1 MKSRRANAEPGHGG
15 GGGGWADPTLY
26 KRKRAVEARIGRKLT
41 LDEFRQPEFWVAA
54 PADAISKAGRAAG
67 GLALGTQAWVQAK
80 IAEGDIDGGMAGEQ
94 SGTSIFDPVL
104 CELAYRWFC
113 PPGGLVLDPFAGGS
127 VRGIVASKLGRQY
140 VGVDL
145 RPEQIAANEAQ
156 GAALCDAETMPRWLV
171 GDSTGIDKLAAGVS
185 ADFVFSCPPYAD
197 LERYSDDPRDIS
209 TMDYADFRK
218 ALSAIVKKSCGMLK
232 PDRFACFVVGDVR
245 GPDGAYYGLPG
256 HTIEAFVQA
265 GLRLYNNA
273 ILVTAVGSL
282 PIRIRKQFETSRKLG
297 TTHQHVLVFIKGDPR
312 KATQACG
319 PVECGDLAAS
329 SPGGPMTTLAG
340 VEELV

>member
-1 MKSRRANAEPGHGG
+1 MRGEHTVGAGKKRQETASLKGGLTWGTTRDPYRAGNGQQMKSRRANAEPGHGAG

-26 KRKRAVEARIGRKLT
+26 KRKRAVEAQIGRKLT
-41 LDEFRQPEFWVAA
+41 LDEFRQPEFWVAP
-54 PADAISKAGRAAG
+54 PADAFSKAGRTITAQS

-80 IAEGDIDGGMAGEQ
+80 IAEGDNEGGMAGEQ

-185 ADFVFSCPPYAD
+185 ADFVLVARPMP
-197 LERYSDDPRDIS
+197 I
-209 TMDYADFRK
+209 
-218 ALSAIVKKSCGMLK
+218 LSAT
-232 PDRFACFVVGDVR
+232 A
-245 GPDGAYYGLPG
+245 
-256 HTIEAFVQA
+256 TIRAISRPWTTPTSA
-265 GLRLYNNA
+265 RLYRP
-273 ILVTAVGSL
+273 S
-282 PIRIRKQFETSRKLG
+282 SRN
-297 TTHQHVLVFIKGDPR
+297 P
-312 KATQACG
+312 AAC
-319 PVECGDLAAS
+319 
-329 SPGGPMTTLAG
+329 
-340 VEELV
+340 